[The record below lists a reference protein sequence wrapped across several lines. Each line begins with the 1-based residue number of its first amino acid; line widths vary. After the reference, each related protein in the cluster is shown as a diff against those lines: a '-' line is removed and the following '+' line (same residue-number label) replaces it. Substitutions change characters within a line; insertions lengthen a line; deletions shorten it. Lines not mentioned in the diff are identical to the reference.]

1 MRMRLLSIITVLFM
15 IFVGAGQLAAQKA
28 EPENAE
34 ITIMGWDQMSTTY
47 LDKAAA
53 PFIKAHP
60 NVKLNRLDLA
70 SGDAINKVIV
80 GMSSGVGCPD
90 IFICDPDWQP
100 KMVALNGLLDIT
112 PVVGPVKNNILPDLL
127 HMITVNGKIIRVPM
141 AYNPIFFYYRKD
153 IFDQYGVSAPKDWT
167 VDFMRIAD
175 KVTKDKNAS
184 GEPNHYLGDINDWQ
198 VEFWMIGRQELYNNK
213 DGSPNLDT
221 PVKAEVLKWIKEV
234 VDKKYMRFG
243 TFLSP
248 EAWELMKNNVD
259 VAQSAPF
266 WEVGFGLKRM
276 GYKPELEGK
285 WRTALWPAWKPGE
298 SYPGGSHGSGGWA
311 VWAKTKYPK
320 LCMELL
326 SWFLTDSAA
335 KEMAIGRVLGP
346 ATKSGTAALADQ
358 GDPFFGGQKIWKL
371 ISDSGSIVNN
381 FSYDKNHSVFSAALS
396 AAVHNV
402 VEKGMAPEEALK
414 QAQAQAL
421 NDMK

>member
-15 IFVGAGQLAAQKA
+15 IFVGAGQLTAQQA

-198 VEFWMIGRQELYNNK
+198 VEFWMIGRQELYANK

-221 PVKAEVLKWIKEV
+221 PVKA
-234 VDKKYMRFG
+234 
-243 TFLSP
+243 
-248 EAWELMKNNVD
+248 
-259 VAQSAPF
+259 
-266 WEVGFGLKRM
+266 
-276 GYKPELEGK
+276 
-285 WRTALWPAWKPGE
+285 
-298 SYPGGSHGSGGWA
+298 
-311 VWAKTKYPK
+311 
-320 LCMELL
+320 
-326 SWFLTDSAA
+326 
-335 KEMAIGRVLGP
+335 
-346 ATKSGTAALADQ
+346 
-358 GDPFFGGQKIWKL
+358 
-371 ISDSGSIVNN
+371 
-381 FSYDKNHSVFSAALS
+381 
-396 AAVHNV
+396 
-402 VEKGMAPEEALK
+402 
-414 QAQAQAL
+414 
-421 NDMK
+421 